1 MTKENEDTKL
11 KTPLS
16 KSELKNLLSDIFIA
30 SGERDEFIEF
40 MIVLNDTIIK
50 TALSV
55 DVIQQCLPLMGK
67 LRNNGF
73 SPDKLL
79 EDFCRFNRVR

>member
-1 MTKENEDTKL
+1 MTKDKENPEL

-16 KSELKNLLSDIFIA
+16 QSELKDLLSDIFIA

-50 TALSV
+50 TATSV
-55 DVIQQCLPLMGK
+55 DVIQQCLPLIGK

-73 SPDKLL
+73 SPVKIL
-79 EDFCRFNRVR
+79 EDFCHSKGVR